1 MIVLSDIVVRFG
13 DRVALQGISASLP
26 DEGAVAL
33 RGVSGAGKTTLLRV
47 LAGLLQPDAGSVSG
61 LAGRRISMVFQED
74 RLLPWRT
81 ALQNVSLVSNEARAR
96 ELLMQLDLSD
106 ALALRPPALSGG
118 MRRRVAIARALAYS
132 DDVLLLDEPFNGLD
146 ETRREQAAALIRAS
160 ARLIVVATHDDQDA
174 MLLGADRSLALPLSL
189 IHI

>member
-146 ETRREQAAALIRAS
+146 ETRREQAAALIRSS

-174 MLLGADRSLALPLSL
+174 TLLGADRFVALSPAD
-189 IHI
+189 

>member
-96 ELLMQLDLSD
+96 ELLMQLDLAD
-106 ALALRPPALSGG
+106 ALALRRPRFPEGCGGGWRLRALLPIRMTYCCSMSLSTALTRRAGN
-118 MRRRVAIARALAYS
+118 RRR
-132 DDVLLLDEPFNGLD
+132 P
-146 ETRREQAAALIRAS
+146 
-160 ARLIVVATHDDQDA
+160 
-174 MLLGADRSLALPLSL
+174 
-189 IHI
+189 